1 MNLPK
6 SYHRIL
12 LSLIGVLVIVLTWMQ
27 AVPHLY
33 RLPTHAMAAF
43 TTITVNSQYVIGAIV
58 IFMVT
63 GRLIYEWKNNTV
75 SQILTSSEQIREDI
89 TEKLE
94 RTPSPKHFDSEDI
107 P

>member
-6 SYHRIL
+6 SYHRIM
-12 LSLIGVLVIVLTWMQ
+12 LSLIGVLVIVLAWMQ

-33 RLPTHAMAAF
+33 RLPVHAMASF
-43 TTITVNSQYVIGAIV
+43 TAITVNSQYVIGAIV

-63 GRLIYEWKNNTV
+63 GRLVYEWKSNTV

-89 TEKLE
+89 SEKIE
-94 RTPSPKHFDSEDI
+94 RNPSPKHFDAEDI
-107 P
+107 L

>member
-12 LSLIGVLVIVLTWMQ
+12 LSLIGVLVIILTWMQ
-27 AVPHLY
+27 AIPHLY
-33 RLPTHAMAAF
+33 KLPPHSMASF

-63 GRLIYEWKNNTV
+63 GRLIYEWRNNTA
-75 SQILTSSEQIREDI
+75 SQVITQSDHIIQDI
-89 TEKLE
+89 TE
-94 RTPSPKHFDSEDI
+94 RTPAPKHFDDDTI
-107 P
+107 A